1 MIITCLCKI
10 EKSLYF
16 TKYQKLCLD
25 GQTVGHVA
33 MLVIVSQLL
42 FFYHICTV
50 ECVHVCDLKHDTGV
64 RNMIHVSYMF
74 VLYHRSENCEWHHM
88 FIISAK

>member
-25 GQTVGHVA
+25 GQTVGHVGNNIKTSGVF
-33 MLVIVSQLL
+33 LQTCI
-42 FFYHICTV
+42 V